1 MLDDEIIELYL
12 IQDYETARECEN
24 DTYLQAWNRIP
35 PNEPREYFFAFL
47 AKIIR
52 HISLDV
58 CKKRN
63 RQKRSGTL
71 VELTGELEQC
81 IPDLRRNVEM
91 AVEGKEFGRI
101 VSEFLRT
108 LPEQQRKIFVRR
120 YWFADSVQEIADTF
134 DCSENTVKSIL
145 FRVRKRMKNYLKS
158 CISSCGNVCAGA
170 GGACGFRG
178 NSA

>member
-1 MLDDEIIELYL
+1 M
-12 IQDYETARECEN
+12 R
-24 DTYLQAWNRIP
+24 
-35 PNEPREYFFAFL
+35 
-47 AKIIR
+47 K
-52 HISLDV
+52 
-58 CKKRN
+58 

-91 AVEGKEFGRI
+91 AVEEKEFGRI

-120 YWFADSVQEIADTF
+120 YWFADSVQEIADAF

-145 FRVRKRMKNYLKS
+145 FRVRKRMKNYLKKE
-158 CISSCGNVCAGA
+158 GYEV
-170 GGACGFRG
+170 
-178 NSA
+178 